1 MLHLFYWRLHI
12 PFFLTHEFH
21 KNVISSRQVD
31 EKSLIF
37 GEIIFKS
44 YRDTHSDLCDCHGL
58 CALSAPVSANKP
70 LSCIMYIYSDQFL
83 LGDPGNLQS
92 NQELAIT
99 LFITGV
105 SVTWEKIDSMLFSIY
120 DHFIL
125 YMDNI
130 HLTIQLEYVIIR
142 MLVNI
147 LSPSCQ
153 IVEIVIDQ

>member
-1 MLHLFYWRLHI
+1 MLKCNIEIVNIRINCFLEQEIVQYNNLHLFYWRLHI

-70 LSCIMYIYSDQFL
+70 LSCIMYIYSD
-83 LGDPGNLQS
+83 
-92 NQELAIT
+92 
-99 LFITGV
+99 
-105 SVTWEKIDSMLFSIY
+105 
-120 DHFIL
+120 
-125 YMDNI
+125 
-130 HLTIQLEYVIIR
+130 
-142 MLVNI
+142 
-147 LSPSCQ
+147 
-153 IVEIVIDQ
+153 